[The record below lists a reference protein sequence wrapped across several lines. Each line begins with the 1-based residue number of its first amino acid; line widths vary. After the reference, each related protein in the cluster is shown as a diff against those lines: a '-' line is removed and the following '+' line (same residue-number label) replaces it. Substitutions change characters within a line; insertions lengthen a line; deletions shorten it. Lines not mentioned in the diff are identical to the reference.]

1 MRARVVTDAPEHVYP
16 AQWRVWLSTN
26 TDGAHDGT
34 AIWLETK
41 FGVPEAGE
49 WHSESVF
56 SIPVL
61 PKYEGPPSPG
71 APGLIVFER
80 TPMDNVD
87 DVLERFAD

>member
-49 WHSESVF
+49 WASERVF
-56 SIPVL
+56 SIPVV
-61 PKYEGPPSPG
+61 PKTRKPPHPG
-71 APGLIVFER
+71 SPGLIVFER
-80 TPMDNVD
+80 TP
-87 DVLERFAD
+87 LEGLEDEIEK